1 MRKKKQDKSSKN
13 PEIQKKEIDI
23 DLFNDHIMP
32 VARLI
37 EAWDH
42 PERMNIN
49 EWNYFEMMDRL
60 SIIMSN
66 LDHNCIEH
74 PVTKELPEVEEK
86 LEQAI
91 GLLYEAYQLMGEK
104 LASK

>member
-1 MRKKKQDKSSKN
+1 MRKKKTQKVVNN

-37 EAWDH
+37 EAWDQ

-60 SIIMSN
+60 SVIMSN
-66 LDHNCIEH
+66 LDQHCIEH
-74 PVTKELPEVEEK
+74 AVTKELPEVEEK
-86 LEQAI
+86 LEQAMT
-91 GLLYEAYQLMGEK
+91 LLYEAYQLMGEK

>member
-23 DLFNDHIMP
+23 DLFNDHVMP

-42 PERMNIN
+42 PERISIN

-66 LDHNCIEH
+66 LDQNCIEH
-74 PVTKELPEVEEK
+74 PVTKELPELSDK

-91 GLLYEAYQLMGEK
+91 GLIYEAYQMMGEK
-104 LASK
+104 LTSK